1 MENKRTIGTT
11 FLQIALGLLFI
22 VSGIWTVQ
30 GANGDDVASAIK
42 SLFSS
47 ADLASILCVVF
58 GVIEIVVGFFLLLRL
73 FVNLSTALDT
83 VLMVVIMLSWIVMIV
98 MMDFIGSKGLLKNL
112 GNASDFC
119 GALQRFAM
127 HLLVLG
133 AIIKATA

>member
-119 GALQRFAM
+119 GSLQRFAM

-133 AIIKATA
+133 AIIKAAA

>member
-133 AIIKATA
+133 AIIKVKD